1 MILIIFIYFIKM
13 LWDNLPD
20 DIQEIVYKK
29 IVYKQPK
36 ILQNDIISYINT
48 MNEIEYCIYNQEH
61 DSNWD
66 IDWNILW
73 LLVLLYY
80 NKDNY
85 EREKYY
91 NDMKD
96 YILNNNNL
104 IIRYEGAMYWIKRFV
119 KKISIDERKHFIN
132 FINKT

>member
-104 IIRYEGAMYWIKRFV
+104 IIRYEGAMYWIK
-119 KKISIDERKHFIN
+119 DL
-132 FINKT
+132 

>member
-1 MILIIFIYFIKM
+1 M

-20 DIQEIVYKK
+20 DIQEIIYKK

-48 MNEIEYCIYNQEH
+48 MNKIEYYINNQTYENNL
-61 DSNWD
+61 DT
-66 IDWNILW
+66 DWNILW
-73 LLVLLYY
+73 LLVLLFY

-85 EREKYY
+85 EMEKYY
-91 NDMKD
+91 NYMKD

-104 IIRYEGAMYWIKRFV
+104 IIRDEGALYWIKRFI

-132 FINKT
+132 IINKT

>member
-1 MILIIFIYFIKM
+1 M

-48 MNEIEYCIYNQEH
+48 MNKIEYCIYNKAH

-132 FINKT
+132 IINKT